1 VATAT
6 ATIARW
12 IDARTEPDWLLDM
25 RRRAAALEAA
35 TPLPRWDR
43 TDIAGL
49 DPDAFAAPQGA
60 VEVHLPEAA
69 RAAGVDAG
77 PIADIAARHPEAVRS
92 HLGRVVEAGAGKF
105 EARNLAAHQGC
116 AVLVP
121 ARVELAEPLEI
132 SYRMPDTAGGQF
144 HPRILIVVGEAAR
157 VRLWLRSEGGPTKG
171 AGQALVTHV
180 VEAWV
185 GDRANLQFT
194 EVQGWGDGVTNVTAR
209 GADVAADARIEW
221 LIGELGGGLSRSGTR
236 THLRGA
242 GGEALS
248 LALFFPSA
256 HQHMDILATL
266 VHDGRRTDGLM
277 LARGVLSGWG
287 RAVYRGTSDIHR
299 GARDCNSQQ
308 KESALHLSPHVRSD
322 AIPALYIQENEVQAG
337 HAATTGKVDPEQ
349 MFYLTSRGLPRRE
362 AERLIVHGFFAPL
375 LERIPLEAARDQLVA
390 RIDAKIDD
398 GEQPALTGGR

>member
-1 VATAT
+1 MTAATASL
-6 ATIARW
+6 ARW
-12 IDARTEPDWLLDM
+12 IDARAEPDWLVEA

-35 TPLPRWDR
+35 TPMPHWDR
-43 TDIAGL
+43 TDISAL
-49 DPDAFAAPQGA
+49 DMDAFGAPDG
-60 VEVHLPEAA
+60 VLEVRLPDAA
-69 RAAGVDAG
+69 RAAGIVAG
-77 PIADIAARHPEAVRS
+77 PIQDIAAQHPEMVRG
-92 HLGRVVEAGAGKF
+92 HLGRVIEAGAGKF

-116 AVLVP
+116 AILVP
-121 ARVELAEPLEI
+121 PRAELAEPVEI
-132 SYRMPDTAGGQF
+132 TYRMAGAGGGQF
-144 HPRILIVVGEAAR
+144 HPRTLLLVGEAAR
-157 VRLWLRSEGGPTKG
+157 VRVWLRTEGGPAAG
-171 AGQALVTHV
+171 AGSALVTQV

-194 EVQGWGDGVTNVTAR
+194 EVQSWGEGVTNVTAR
-209 GADVAADARIEW
+209 GADVGTDSRMEW

-236 THLRGA
+236 THLRGT

-248 LALFFPSA
+248 LALFFPSG

-277 LARGVLSGWG
+277 LARAVLSGWG
-287 RAVYRGTSDIHR
+287 RAIYRGTSEIHR

-308 KESALHLSPHVRSD
+308 KEKALHLSPHARSD

-337 HAATTGKVDPEQ
+337 HAATTGKVDQEQ
-349 MFYLTSRGLPRRE
+349 MFYLMSRGLPRRE

-375 LERIPLEAARDQLVA
+375 LERIPLEAARQELLA

-398 GEQPALTGGR
+398 GEPAPA